1 METLLGACVRGAEL
15 HSPFTQRLSCPP
27 FSSKSEEEQ
36 KEPRGSQVAA
46 AVVRSGS
53 FLVDNRAFL
62 EVLRGVKARVADTQT
77 NLKPVALAT
86 VAALVR

>member
-1 METLLGACVRGAEL
+1 MPQPPAPAGAHAGGGVAR
-15 HSPFTQRLSCPP
+15 
-27 FSSKSEEEQ
+27 
-36 KEPRGSQVAA
+36 SQVAA